1 MPNQFEVFK
10 ILVIACFFCIS
21 PAQQTDKEGTAV
33 LFVVPKQEIIVIVK
47 TIITSSKP
55 QQIGENLKG
64 SFVLLYLFH

>member
-33 LFVVPKQEIIVIVK
+33 LFVVPKQEIMG
-47 TIITSSKP
+47 SKDD
-55 QQIGENLKG
+55 N
-64 SFVLLYLFH
+64 Y